1 MVLLCYVVDLTVTY
15 FPFAA
20 PQSDSEY
27 MSGQLSAFG
36 YAITEEP
43 EGADLWLINTYDPFI
58 LFAYCS
64 LKARVIHEMDSLIR
78 NLKLL
83 WLWIHSIEH
92 HLFSCTL
99 PFSGLYCLSG

>member
-1 MVLLCYVVDLTVTY
+1 MCTNLPCALDMFSTS

-43 EGADLWLINTYDPFI
+43 EGAHLWLINTYGPF
-58 LFAYCS
+58 LLLADCS
-64 LKARVIHEMDSLIR
+64 LKPRSIHEL

-83 WLWIHSIEH
+83 WISVGSIEH
-92 HLFSCTL
+92 VLFSCAL
-99 PFSGLYCLSG
+99 PFS

>member
-1 MVLLCYVVDLTVTY
+1 VTSLP
-15 FPFAA
+15 FPA

-43 EGADLWLINTYDPFI
+43 EGADLWLINTYGPSL
-58 LFAYCS
+58 LFAGCS
-64 LKARVIHEMDSLIR
+64 LKATCVHEM

-83 WLWIHSIEH
+83 WLRIRNMEL

-99 PFSGLYCLSG
+99 PFSGLYCLISG